1 MVCFTRLLQPVKYE
15 AYSYLLNNCEVYT
28 RLNMVSEITIHE
40 ALKMDKALMVDVRS
54 EGEYNED
61 TIPGAVNIPVL
72 NNEER
77 AMVGTLYRH
86 DGPEPSRRLALEL
99 AAPKLPAKIAAVDSA
114 GAGDLVVFC
123 WRGGER
129 SRFMASVLDTMGY
142 DVYRII
148 GGYKSYRRYVN
159 EYLDKEELTQRA
171 VVLHG
176 LTGVGKTEV
185 LERLGRKG
193 LPVLDLEGLAQHRG
207 SVYGKIGLPPSP
219 TQKAFESEIVRFLSS
234 IGEKGVFIL
243 ECESRRV
250 GSLLV
255 PSPLMNAIRNG
266 IRVLL
271 YAPLADRV
279 RRICD
284 IYTDGPGDNV
294 AKLQEAT
301 SLLEKRLGR
310 ARVEELNRMLEERNF
325 VPVFAFLLTR
335 YYDPLYKYPEGP
347 SEEYEC
353 SVDTSDVDKAT
364 EQIFKF
370 VTGLPEY
377 KSGHGKLS

>member
-1 MVCFTRLLQPVKYE
+1 MVE
-15 AYSYLLNNCEVYT
+15 
-28 RLNMVSEITIHE
+28 EITINE
-40 ALKMDKALMVDVRS
+40 ALQMNNALLVDVRS
-54 EGEYNED
+54 EGEYTED

-77 AMVGTLYRH
+77 AIVGTLYHR
-86 DGPEPSRRLALEL
+86 DGPVSSRRLALDL
-99 AAPKLPAKIAAVDSA
+99 AAPNLPAKIAGVDSA
-114 GAGDLVVFC
+114 ADGRDLIVFC

-176 LTGVGKTEV
+176 LTGVGKTDV
-185 LERLGRKG
+185 LERLGQKG
-193 LPVLDLEGLAQHRG
+193 LPVLDLEGLAKHRG

-219 TQKAFESEIVRFLSS
+219 TQKAFESDIVKFLSS
-234 IGEKGVFIL
+234 IGEKGIFIV

-250 GSLLV
+250 GNLLV
-255 PSPLMNAIRNG
+255 PSPVMNAIRKG
-266 IRVLL
+266 TRILL

-279 RRICD
+279 RRICN

-294 AKLQEAT
+294 EKLQEAT
-301 SLLEKRLGR
+301 SSLVKRIGHN
-310 ARVEELNRMLEERNF
+310 RVEELNRMLEERNF
-325 VPVFAFLLTR
+325 EPVFTYLLTK
-335 YYDPLYKYPEGP
+335 YYDPLYKYPEEP
-347 SEEYEC
+347 SEEFDC
-353 SVDTSDVDKAT
+353 SVDTSDIEKASDL
-364 EQIFKF
+364 IFNF
-370 VTGLPEY
+370 VASLPIA
-377 KSGHGKLS
+377 

>member
-1 MVCFTRLLQPVKYE
+1 MI
-15 AYSYLLNNCEVYT
+15 
-28 RLNMVSEITIHE
+28 SEITVKE
-40 ALKMDKALMVDVRS
+40 ALEMKGALLVDVRS
-54 EGEYNED
+54 EGEYSED

-77 AMVGTLYRH
+77 ALVGTLYHR
-86 DGPEPSRRLALEL
+86 DGPISSRRLALEL
-99 AAPKLPAKIAAVDSA
+99 AAPKFPAKIAAVDRA
-114 GAGDLVVFC
+114 DAEDLVVFC

-129 SRFMASVLDTMGY
+129 SKFMASVLDTMGY

-159 EYLDKEELTQRA
+159 EYLNKEELTQRA

-185 LERLGRKG
+185 LELLGQKG
-193 LPVLDLEGLAQHRG
+193 LPVLDLERLARHRG

-219 TQKAFESEIVRFLSS
+219 TQKAFESEIVKFLSS
-234 IGEKGVFIL
+234 IGENGIFIV

-250 GSLLV
+250 GNLLV
-255 PSPLMNAIRNG
+255 PSPLMNGIRKG

-279 RRICD
+279 RRICE

-294 AKLQEAT
+294 DKLQEAT
-301 SLLEKRLGR
+301 SSLVKKLGR
-310 ARVEELNRMLEERNF
+310 SRVVELNRMLEDRNF
-325 VPVFAFLLTR
+325 EQAFTFLLTK

-347 SEEYEC
+347 SEEYDC
-353 SVDTSDVDKAT
+353 SVNTSDIEIASDT
-364 EQIFKF
+364 ILKF
-370 VTGLPEY
+370 VAELAE
-377 KSGHGKLS
+377 

>member
-1 MVCFTRLLQPVKYE
+1 MV
-15 AYSYLLNNCEVYT
+15 A
-28 RLNMVSEITIHE
+28 EITINE
-40 ALKMDKALMVDVRS
+40 ALKMNNALLVDVRS
-54 EGEYNED
+54 EGEYGED

-77 AMVGTLYRH
+77 AMVGTLYHR
-86 DGPEPSRRLALEL
+86 DGPVSSRKLALEL
-99 AAPKLPAKIAAVDSA
+99 AAPKLPAKIAMVDRA
-114 GAGDLVVFC
+114 AANNLIVFC

-148 GGYKSYRRYVN
+148 GGYKSYRRYVSG
-159 EYLDKEELTQRA
+159 YLDKEELTQKA

-185 LERLGRKG
+185 LERLGQKG
-193 LPVLDLEGLAQHRG
+193 LPVLDLEGIAQHRG

-219 TQKAFESEIVRFLSS
+219 SQKAFESEIVNFLLS
-234 IGEKGVFIL
+234 IDEKGIFIV

-250 GSLLV
+250 GNLLV
-255 PSPLMNAIRNG
+255 PLPLMNAIRNG

-271 YAPLADRV
+271 YAPIKERV

-284 IYTDGPGDNV
+284 IYTDGPGNNV
-294 AKLQEAT
+294 EKLQEAT
-301 SLLEKRLGR
+301 SSLMKRLGR
-310 ARVEELNRMLEERNF
+310 ARVEELNRMLEDRNF
-325 VPVFAFLLTR
+325 EPVFTFLLTK

-353 SVDTSDVDKAT
+353 SVDTSDVEKASDH
-364 EQIFKF
+364 IYKF
-370 VTGLPEY
+370 VTSLPEY
-377 KSGHGKLS
+377 KLYNMKLS